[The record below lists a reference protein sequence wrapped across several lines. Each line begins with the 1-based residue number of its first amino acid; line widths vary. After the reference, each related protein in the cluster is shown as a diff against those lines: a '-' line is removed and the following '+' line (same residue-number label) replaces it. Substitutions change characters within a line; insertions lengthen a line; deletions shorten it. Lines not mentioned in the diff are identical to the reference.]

1 MSGKGFG
8 GRKPSIEGN
17 SPRRNK
23 LEINKAPK
31 FEEEFSQEERELMKM
46 FMPDF
51 DQTVE
56 NAVEEIWRRFDK
68 DNSGFLD
75 RVESE
80 KMFTQILVEF
90 GEAVDFTDADFRS
103 AFREFERNRNGR
115 IGRDEMKLFIIKM
128 ADL

>member
-1 MSGKGFG
+1 
-8 GRKPSIEGN
+8 
-17 SPRRNK
+17 
-23 LEINKAPK
+23 
-31 FEEEFSQEERELMKM
+31 
-46 FMPDF
+46 MPDF

-56 NAVEEIWRRFDK
+56 NAVEEIWRRFDL

-80 KMFTQILVEF
+80 RMFTYILTEF
-90 GEAVDFTDADFRS
+90 GEAEEFTDADFRA
-103 AFREFERNRNGR
+103 AFREFDRNRNGR